1 MLLFSLTGTSI
12 EDDKENNLSSRE
24 KKRTAFP
31 GLCIPDETKEKRDVS
46 IISLAC
52 VICNAFSSYL
62 GHKRGSLCQAFLAET
77 VESGSKNRCVIEA
90 THVLRRKHRKD

>member
-1 MLLFSLTGTSI
+1 MLLLLLTGTSI

-62 GHKRGSLCQAFLAET
+62 GHKRGLIVPGVPCRDRGKW
-77 VESGSKNRCVIEA
+77 V
-90 THVLRRKHRKD
+90 

>member
-31 GLCIPDETKEKRDVS
+31 GLCIPDEIKEKRDVS

-52 VICNAFSSYL
+52 VICNAFLSYL
-62 GHKRGSLCQAFLAET
+62 GHKGAHCARRSLQRPWK
-77 VESGSKNRCVIEA
+77 VG
-90 THVLRRKHRKD
+90 LRIVA